1 MMAGT
6 SCLRRVWVAV
16 GLLFLL
22 LLAPHHAQAAE
33 PGYAEQLVARARQLK
48 LAQDRTWLRLG
59 HYRKG
64 LFGWDS
70 EVDGDTFFNSPS
82 GKGDPEAELDATL
95 RAFFVSQPKDPL
107 VQHPICH
114 FPARFSWLAAKLAI
128 DGKRLPRVS
137 CPKFFEFASKLNA
150 RSVTLV
156 FSSYYLNNPA
166 SAFGHTFLRINKA
179 TRKDEREG
187 RELLDYGV
195 DYAAVVDTN
204 NALFYAFKGLFGLF
218 PGTFNKMP
226 FYYKVREYNDFE
238 SRDLWEYDLD
248 LTADEVQMLVAHLW
262 ELGSTFFRYFYLSEN
277 CSYQILGAL
286 EVVNPK
292 FEMTSRLGWPVL
304 PSDTLKA
311 LLSNPGLVKS
321 LHYRPSNR
329 TKFKSLRET
338 LTASE
343 LSGVDALLR
352 DPTAKLDASFDLA
365 EQVKIIDAAIDLVG
379 IEYARDLT
387 KKRGEMD
394 QHGIE
399 LEQALLER
407 RSGYDIESEEQT
419 FRPPIDKYPHAG
431 HESARVGLGSG
442 YERYGGWYH
451 TLNYRLA
458 LHDLADPARG
468 YPDTSE
474 IEFINGSLRYYVESP
489 KVTFEDF
496 SLVRVRSLSPLT
508 RYDQKLSWMV
518 DTGAKRV
525 EDEGCDGCVGGYFA
539 IAGGFAV
546 EPFGRAV
553 SLFALGKLELNAP
566 IEPGFFGFLRVGV
579 GPYGGVRL
587 HFSDDVRALF
597 TGSYSYLPGQHPT
610 GIFEARGLLRAQY
623 SRDFALGVEGRIM
636 NRAQS
641 AQLVSYIYY

>member
-1 MMAGT
+1 VMPGA
-6 SCLRRVWVAV
+6 SCLRRVWVAF
-16 GLLFLL
+16 GLL
-22 LLAPHHAQAAE
+22 LLVFVSERAQAAE
-33 PGYAEQLVARARQLK
+33 AGYPEQLILRAHQLK
-48 LAQDRTWLRLG
+48 LAEDRTWLRLG

-64 LFGWDS
+64 IFGWES
-70 EVDGDTFFNSPS
+70 EVDGEAFFTSPN

-95 RAFFVSQPKDPL
+95 RAFFVSQPKDPK

-114 FPARFSWLAAKLAI
+114 FPARFTWLAGKLAI
-128 DGKRLPRVS
+128 DGKQLPRVE
-137 CPKFFEFASKLNA
+137 CPKFYEFISRVNA

-195 DYAAVVDTN
+195 DYSAVVDTG
-204 NALFYAFKGLFGLF
+204 NALLYAFKGLFGLF

-248 LTADEVQMLVAHLW
+248 LTPDEVQMLVAHLW
-262 ELGSTFFRYFYLSEN
+262 ELGSTWFRYFYLSEN

-292 FEMTSRLGWPVL
+292 FELTSRLGWPVI
-304 PSDTLKA
+304 PADTIKA
-311 LLSNPGLVKS
+311 LLKNPGLVKS
-321 LHYRPSNR
+321 LHFRPSNR
-329 TKFKSLRET
+329 TQFKRRAET
-338 LTASE
+338 LTAAE
-343 LSGVDALLR
+343 LAGVDALLD
-352 DPTAKLDASFDLA
+352 DPQAKLDPSFGTPQ
-365 EQVKIIDAAIDLVG
+365 QVRVLDAALDL
-379 IEYARDLT
+379 ISIKYARDLT
-387 KKRGEMD
+387 KQRGEMD
-394 QHGIE
+394 QRGIE

-407 RSGYDIESEEQT
+407 RSGYDLESEEPT
-419 FRPPIDKYPHAG
+419 FAPPTDKYPHVG
-431 HESARVGLGSG
+431 HESARIGLGSG
-442 YERYGGWYH
+442 YERYAGWYH

-468 YPDTSE
+468 YPDGAE
-474 IEFINGSLRYYVESP
+474 IEFANGSLRYYVESP

-496 SLVRVRSLSPLT
+496 ALVRVKSINPLT
-508 RYDQKLSWMV
+508 RFDHKLSWMV
-518 DTGAKRV
+518 DTGAKRA
-525 EDEGCDGCVGGYFA
+525 EDKGCDGCVGGYFLVG
-539 IAGGFAV
+539 GGFAV

-553 SLFALGKLELNAP
+553 SLFALGRVELNVP
-566 IEPGFFGFLRVGV
+566 IRSGFFDVLRASV

-597 TGSYSYLPGQHPT
+597 TGSWSYLPGQHPFS
-610 GIFEARGLLRAQY
+610 IFEARGVIRAQY
-623 SRDFALGVEGRIM
+623 ARDFALGVEGRIM
-636 NRAQS
+636 NRAES
-641 AQLVSYIYY
+641 AQLVSYIYF